1 LGLSI
6 ARKIVEAH
14 GGRISASSGPE
25 GSVFT
30 LLIPAV

>member
-14 GGRISASSGPE
+14 GGEIGVDSVLGE
-25 GSVFT
+25 GTKVWFT
-30 LLIPAV
+30 FPV